1 MNKTMH
7 NKSSLFLMELII
19 SILFF
24 SVAGAVCVQLF
35 VKAHLISKKSTD
47 INNSCLW
54 TQNICEVFTGE
65 KGNLYEIAGF
75 YSDNAVVLE
84 SDENDPDIGII
95 VLFFDDDWQIIDFPS
110 ADNAAANAA
119 YEVMLKTSRQ
129 PASVIYADTSYD
141 TSKMTGDA
149 ILGEIA
155 VISVPQ
161 GEIKE
166 SFPDPKDPGV
176 ISFRTCDYYIN

>member
-1 MNKTMH
+1 MNKAQH

-35 VKAHLISKKSTD
+35 VKGHLVSKKSTD

-54 TQNICEVFTGE
+54 TQNICEVFWGE
-65 KGNLYEIAGF
+65 KGNVHEIADF

-84 SDENDPDIGII
+84 SDENDPDVGII

-110 ADNAAANAA
+110 ADNSAANAA

-129 PASVIYADTSYD
+129 PAAEVYADTSYD
-141 TSKMTGDA
+141 TSKMSGDA

-155 VISVPQ
+155 VLSVPA
-161 GEIKE
+161 GEIE
-166 SFPDPKDPGV
+166 ENFPDSDDENV
-176 ISFRTCDYYIN
+176 ISYRTTDYYIN